1 MNLQERMLQLEQL
14 MLDIDSRLNALERH
28 LTARGHCM
36 GPDLEHQVKP
46 VRA

>member
-1 MNLQERMLQLEQL
+1 MNMQERMLQLEQR
-14 MLDIDSRLNALERH
+14 MLDIDSRLNALERQ
-28 LTARGHCM
+28 LTARGDCK